1 MEKKTV
7 FLLGDFNIDLLEY
20 EKYNPTYGFL
30 DSFSS
35 NMFLPYVLLP
45 TRMSSNSKTLI
56 DNISSN
62 FISNKA
68 TIILQ

>member
-20 EKYNPTYGFL
+20 EKYNPTNGFL
-30 DSFSS
+30 GSFSS